1 MNDQLIRKLFR
12 STLTIQVCSALT
24 VVLGVFVDGAVTGG
38 CLGAKAMASYGFALP
53 MTTITSGLASLF
65 ATGISVL
72 CGQTISTGDKEGT
85 NRIFSQCLTAALGIS
100 AILAAAGIL
109 GAEQLAGLL
118 GADRGSLPETA
129 DYLRGFML
137 GVPGLFAMFILMPIM
152 QIDGD
157 RNRALIAICCNM
169 GVNITLDLL
178 NGFVF
183 RRGLFVMAL
192 ATTAG
197 TYVGLG
203 VLLLHFR
210 KENIMFRFRLT
221 KPTGRVLKE
230 MLPYGFAD
238 TLQQTS
244 RSVMNICLNWILMSV
259 SGPLAVSAFSAIFTA
274 STLCMA
280 LGVGIGETTA
290 VINSVLVGEKN
301 EESIRNLAKIALK
314 STLIY
319 NVLLIVALFVLASP
333 FMKLFLN
340 SEPEALDLATTG
352 FRLFIGSILFYGF
365 NTFWQAFYQSMKLIR
380 LSYAYAVLNNFI
392 CIVLSAFLMSRL
404 WGLTGVWLSF
414 AVGEILSLLIII
426 LWNVS
431 HNRGN
436 TLFDK
441 MLCIDDRFRGN
452 ILSSRGWSCASLNE
466 AVSVSEAIRSYCNS
480 EGAPSRTAFA
490 LSLAAEEL
498 CTNILHYGFAD
509 GKPHSIDLMVTRLTD
524 GWMMRIRDD
533 CQLFNPVQYV
543 QLFDE
548 SDPSAHI
555 GIRLTRGL
563 IRKIDYISALKLNN
577 LLLEIDS

>member
-1 MNDQLIRKLFR
+1 
-12 STLTIQVCSALT
+12 
-24 VVLGVFVDGAVTGG
+24 
-38 CLGAKAMASYGFALP
+38 
-53 MTTITSGLASLF
+53 
-65 ATGISVL
+65 
-72 CGQTISTGDKEGT
+72 
-85 NRIFSQCLTAALGIS
+85 
-100 AILAAAGIL
+100 
-109 GAEQLAGLL
+109 
-118 GADRGSLPETA
+118 
-129 DYLRGFML
+129 
-137 GVPGLFAMFILMPIM
+137 
-152 QIDGD
+152 
-157 RNRALIAICCNM
+157 
-169 GVNITLDLL
+169 
-178 NGFVF
+178 
-183 RRGLFVMAL
+183 
-192 ATTAG
+192 
-197 TYVGLG
+197 
-203 VLLLHFR
+203 
-210 KENIMFRFRLT
+210 
-221 KPTGRVLKE
+221 
-230 MLPYGFAD
+230 
-238 TLQQTS
+238 
-244 RSVMNICLNWILMSV
+244 
-259 SGPLAVSAFSAIFTA
+259 
-274 STLCMA
+274 
-280 LGVGIGETTA
+280 
-290 VINSVLVGEKN
+290 
-301 EESIRNLAKIALK
+301 
-314 STLIY
+314 
-319 NVLLIVALFVLASP
+319 
-333 FMKLFLN
+333 
-340 SEPEALDLATTG
+340 
-352 FRLFIGSILFYGF
+352 
-365 NTFWQAFYQSMKLIR
+365 MKLIR

-404 WGLTGVWLSF
+404 WRLTGVWLSF

-436 TLFDK
+436 ALFDK